1 MLMELWLL
9 LGILSYLSFAISTT
23 IDKDMM
29 NRHYGALR
37 TNTIKMFLDGVI
49 LLAIGFL
56 FFELKFTFNV
66 LLGALLL
73 GGTYALA
80 GVLYFKS
87 LKLKDVA
94 TIAPFMISSIILFV
108 FLGSVFLLNET
119 VNAFNY
125 VGVFIVVGGIYLL
138 LSEKSFSIPRPDKG
152 LILAVFVV
160 VLVVFGSL
168 LTKIL
173 LFNAEP
179 ITLGVLMYFS
189 SALFLLVYHLF
200 LKKDSLWAPG
210 YFKDGFKRIFVASFF
225 GTLGT
230 GFLFLALSLENA
242 SKVYPL
248 GGLQSVFIFAIAILF
263 LKEKFYWHKLLGI
276 LIVFAGVF
284 LVSV

>member
-1 MLMELWLL
+1 MELWLL

-29 NRHYGALR
+29 NRQYGALR

-119 VNAFNY
+119 VNALNY
-125 VGVFIVVGGIYLL
+125 AGVFLIVGGIYLI

-152 LILAVFVV
+152 LILAVFMVI
-160 VLVVFGSL
+160 LVVFGSL

-189 SALFLLVYHLF
+189 SALFLLAYNIIF
-200 LKKDSLWAPG
+200 RKASLKTPG
-210 YFKDGFKRIFVASFF
+210 YFKQGFKRIFAASFF
-225 GTLGT
+225 GALATAL
-230 GFLFLALSLENA
+230 LFLALSIEDA

-248 GGLQSVFIFAIAILF
+248 GGIQSVFIFAIAVLF
-263 LKEKFYWHKLLGI
+263 LKEKFYGHKLLGI

-284 LVSV
+284 LVGI